1 MTYKNLL
8 MHLFTGAKI
17 TARGLGNSI
26 HIRALIALQLQN
38 FLFGKHIALFKSFF
52 QIPYT
57 GQSVISGI
65 ITVENEKASTADRP
79 DILRIRSVFH
89 FPGIK
94 HIVTLKPP
102 QLVTGNNVACNLTE

>member
-1 MTYKNLL
+1 MSQESMPVPT
-8 MHLFTGAKI
+8 
-17 TARGLGNSI
+17 
-26 HIRALIALQLQN
+26 
-38 FLFGKHIALFKSFF
+38 SFF
-52 QIPYT
+52 QIPHT

-94 HIVTLKPP
+94 HIMALKPP

>member
-1 MTYKNLL
+1 

-65 ITVENEKASTADRP
+65 ITVENEKSQYGRTGRIFCGFVAFSISQASNT
-79 DILRIRSVFH
+79 
-89 FPGIK
+89 
-94 HIVTLKPP
+94 
-102 QLVTGNNVACNLTE
+102 